1 MMSLTDNV
9 DTKISIPAPR
19 PAPRSIF
26 QLRQLRAWC
35 EKVPKIGPCNEF
47 QWAPSALKQT
57 KIYLPITMIFVLY
70 PHPNLILW
78 ERINT
83 HTEEQRKGDWYLK
96 WSHASETRE
105 YSSGHSAPDNKI
117 HMRVIVYTACT
128 KKHVTFAV
136 RFGLRNFLGYFF
148 AVKCLQQRVLKIVR
162 VVRYM
167 ENGSWKRNLPSIQQL
182 KIFPW
187 SYNCHVYLEVRSI
200 ARSLTHWELTI
211 VFGVYM
217 QPK

>member
-1 MMSLTDNV
+1 
-9 DTKISIPAPR
+9 
-19 PAPRSIF
+19 
-26 QLRQLRAWC
+26 
-35 EKVPKIGPCNEF
+35 
-47 QWAPSALKQT
+47 
-57 KIYLPITMIFVLY
+57 MIFVLY
-70 PHPNLILW
+70 LHPNLILW

-105 YSSGHSAPDNKI
+105 YSSGHSAPGNRNPYESDYLYRMYEKTC
-117 HMRVIVYTACT
+117 HLCGT
-128 KKHVTFAV
+128 
-136 RFGLRNFLGYFF
+136 LRSLSNFECRC
-148 AVKCLQQRVLKIVR
+148 KCLLQRVLKIVR
-162 VVRYM
+162 VVHFCYM
-167 ENGSWKRNLPSIQQL
+167 ENGSWTRNLPSIQQL

>member
-1 MMSLTDNV
+1 MCIKANKNLPADNDDIITISSPDFNSVRKNQYSYRRTTQRRLKIPEVVSWKWNSRILIGAFCSRQQNPYESDCLYRVYEKTCDLCGTLRSL
-9 DTKISIPAPR
+9 K
-19 PAPRSIF
+19 
-26 QLRQLRAWC
+26 
-35 EKVPKIGPCNEF
+35 
-47 QWAPSALKQT
+47 
-57 KIYLPITMIFVLY
+57 
-70 PHPNLILW
+70 
-78 ERINT
+78 
-83 HTEEQRKGDWYLK
+83 
-96 WSHASETRE
+96 
-105 YSSGHSAPDNKI
+105 
-117 HMRVIVYTACT
+117 
-128 KKHVTFAV
+128 
-136 RFGLRNFLGYFF
+136 NFLGYFF

-162 VVRYM
+162 VVHFCYM